1 MAEVCFW
8 IAAVLLA
15 YACFGYPAV
24 LLMAGFGR
32 RRSTAE
38 QSSETFTP
46 SVSLIIAAHNE
57 EAVIEAKMRN
67 CLELDYPR
75 DRLEILIVSDG
86 STDATNTI
94 VERYGDRGIRLV
106 AREQRAGK
114 AEALNA
120 VCPLARGEI
129 LILSDANGM
138 YKSDAI
144 RRLVRHFARPEVG
157 CVSGALRYVD
167 PNSGAAHRGESLFLR
182 YDAWLKTLESRV
194 GTVIGAFGGIF
205 ACRRSLFAPLDP
217 LLPNDLET
225 PLKVLLEGYEV
236 LYDDTAL
243 CWEPASPRVGVEFG
257 RHARISA
264 QVYYG
269 LVYWM
274 RALLVS
280 FRPMVC
286 FSFLSKK
293 VLRWISPFLLMILFV
308 TPFALDG
315 LFYDVI
321 RWANLTILVLAGMG
335 AVLYWRGISST
346 VFSVPFYAV
355 IGNAAV
361 AWGIVKCL
369 LGHQGPTWSVVRDGA
384 VASVEMQQPNDSTP
398 QVR

>member
-15 YACFGYPAV
+15 YAGLGYPAV

-38 QSSETFTP
+38 QPSETFTP

-57 EAVIEAKMRN
+57 EAVIEAKIRN

-94 VERYGDRGIRLV
+94 VGRYGDRGIRLV
-106 AREQRAGK
+106 AREPRAGK

-138 YKSDAI
+138 YKSDAM

-167 PNSGAAHRGESLFLR
+167 PDSGAAHRGESLFLR

-286 FSFLSKK
+286 FSFVSKK

-315 LFYDVI
+315 LFYEVI
-321 RWANLTILVLAGMG
+321 RWVNLTILVLAGMG

-369 LGHQGPTWSVVRDGA
+369 LRHQGPTWSVVRDGA